1 MLDKNLFE
9 VRNRRLQNILK
20 RVQGYNWKVE
30 HIRSEKNRVCD
41 ALSRLCREV
50 SGYSRYYPNSPPR
63 LLNLSK
69 RLAKHTKQLETFDPL
84 VQEMA
89 EVASL
94 DESYLLMLADIE
106 NKVGIK
112 DLPFDS
118 ELRAYSGC
126 KDNISVAEMGGGHS
140 LILKNREIL
149 VPKNLTGKMLENL
162 HITH

>member
-1 MLDKNLFE
+1 ME
-9 VRNRRLQNILK
+9 

-30 HIRSEKNRVCD
+30 HIRSGKNRVCD
-41 ALSRLCREV
+41 ALSRLCRDV
-50 SGYSRYYPNSPPR
+50 AGYSRYYPNSPPR

-94 DESYLLMLADIE
+94 DESYLLILADIE
-106 NKVGIK
+106 NKVEMT
-112 DLPFDS
+112 DLSADS

-126 KDNISVAEMGGGHS
+126 KDNISVAEMGED
-140 LILKNREIL
+140 ID
-149 VPKNLTGKMLENL
+149 
-162 HITH
+162 

>member
-1 MLDKNLFE
+1 ME
-9 VRNRRLQNILK
+9 

-106 NKVGIK
+106 NKVGK
-112 DLPFDS
+112 TEHS

-126 KDNISVAEMGGGHS
+126 KDEISVAEVGGGHR
-140 LILKNREIL
+140 LILKSGEIL
-149 VPKNLTGKMLENL
+149 VPKNLRAKMLENL
-162 HITH
+162 HITHSSDTYMILQAK